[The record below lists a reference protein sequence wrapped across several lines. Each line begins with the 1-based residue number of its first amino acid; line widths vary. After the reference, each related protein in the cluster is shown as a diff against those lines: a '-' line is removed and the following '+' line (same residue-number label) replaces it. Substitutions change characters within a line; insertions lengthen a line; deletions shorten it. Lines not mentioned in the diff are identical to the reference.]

1 MLTITTLAE
10 YCATINIPPPKHP
23 HFDIRRFEDNML
35 TVNPKQEPF
44 RHEFYAIALRYA
56 GTNKEVMGKPL
67 VSNLFFNSPYQIVTW
82 NIAPDWQGWYII
94 FDREFVNQN
103 PAWASFIVDYP
114 FLRLDRVTPINLPEA
129 IANQA
134 NQYFELIYAEYHS
147 TNSESFSIIQ
157 AYTQLLLLL
166 TKRYF
171 NLQDN
176 DTHQD
181 TRSADILLA
190 SRYQTLVETLLANP
204 PANSDIR
211 QPSFYAEQL
220 NVHPNHLNAVIKRIT
235 GQTAGAVI
243 QAQLVL
249 QAKAMLTQT
258 SLNVKEIAYALQFTE
273 PTHFNAF
280 FRKHLGL
287 TPAQYR
293 KQQKV

>member
-1 MLTITTLAE
+1 
-10 YCATINIPPPKHP
+10 
-23 HFDIRRFEDNML
+23 ML